1 MECDLQTTQSQVVDS
16 QLKSS
21 LKSETSQRD
30 TKCVSYGTIETKYT
44 KNEECQTESN
54 IANTNNI
61 GVLENKVDMLMEKM
75 DTILNKFQ

>member
-30 TKCVSYGTIETKYT
+30 TKFVSYGTIETKYT